1 MRTFED
7 LRWPAADMTRI
18 PFAAYRERAIYEQE
32 QERIFRGRTWN
43 YLALEAEVPDP
54 GSYVTSYL
62 GDTPVVVS
70 RDADGQLHAFVNR
83 CAHRGAIVRREA
95 QGQANEHVCCYH
107 QWTYNLQG
115 DLIAVPFR
123 RGVKGKGGLPP
134 DFDTARHSL
143 RKLRVQSYSG
153 AIFGTLSPDVEPLED
168 YLDEPMCAQLERL
181 LHKPVRVLGYQRQ
194 VVHGNWKLYADNLR
208 DPNHGGLLHMFQI
221 TFGIARLSNWGGA
234 RMDRRHRHNISF
246 TAESTATLGKDDYQ
260 QTSRGDGQIKLENAA
275 MLHYRPEFP
284 DPMSLSIM
292 SIFPNVVFHQI
303 GNSLATR
310 QIRTRSE
317 SEFEIYWTYYGYP
330 DDDESMTEHR
340 LQQANLAG
348 PGGYI
353 SMEDGEA
360 IELVHKALVREQDA
374 YSFVEIGG
382 RGEPADQDTLV
393 TEVPMRGFWMAW
405 RELMSTPST
414 PQERP

>member
-7 LRWPAADMTRI
+7 LNWPMADMTRI
-18 PFAAYRERAIYEQE
+18 PFAAYNERGIYEQE

-43 YLALEAEVPDP
+43 YLALEAELPEL
-54 GSYVTSYL
+54 GSYITTYV
-62 GDTPVVVS
+62 GDTPVVVN
-70 RDADGQLHAFVNR
+70 RAKDGQIHAFVNR
-83 CAHRGAIVRREA
+83 CAHRGATVRRESY
-95 QGQANEHVCCYH
+95 GKANEHVCCYH
-107 QWTYNLQG
+107 QWTYDLQG
-115 DLIAVPFR
+115 QLMAVPFR

-134 DFDTARHSL
+134 DFDMCKHSL
-143 RKLRVQSYSG
+143 RALKVQSFSG
-153 AIFGTLSPDVEPLED
+153 AVFGSFASDVEPLEQ
-168 YLDEPMCAQLERL
+168 YLDEPMCAQLKRL

-194 VVHGNWKLYADNLR
+194 VVHGNWKLYTDNLR

-221 TFGIARLSNWGGA
+221 TFGIARLTNWGGA

-246 TAESTATLGKDDYQ
+246 TAESVDTLGEDDYQ
-260 QTSRGDGQIKLENAA
+260 QTSRGDGKLKLEYPA
-275 MLHYRPEFP
+275 MLRYRPEFS
-284 DPMSLSIM
+284 DQMSLSIM

-317 SEFEIYWTYYGYP
+317 SEFEIYWTYYGYLE
-330 DDDESMTEHR
+330 DDESMTEHR

-360 IELVHKALVREQDA
+360 IELVQRAIVREQDA

-393 TEVPMRGFWMAW
+393 TEVPMRGFWMHY
-405 RELMSTPST
+405 RDLMSSPSA
-414 PQERP
+414 EESR

>member
-1 MRTFED
+1 
-7 LRWPAADMTRI
+7 MTRI
-18 PFAAYRERAIYEQE
+18 PFAAYNERAIYDQE
-32 QERIFRGRTWN
+32 QDRIFRGRTWN
-43 YLALEAEVPDP
+43 YLALESELPEP
-54 GSYVTSYL
+54 GSYVTTYV
-62 GDTPVVVS
+62 GDTPVVVN
-70 RDADGQLHAFVNR
+70 RGKDGQLHAFVNR
-83 CAHRGAIVRREA
+83 CAHRGSIVRRESH
-95 QGQANEHVCCYH
+95 GKANEHVCCYH
-107 QWTYNLQG
+107 QWTYDLQG
-115 DLIAVPFR
+115 HLTAVPFR

-134 DFDTARHSL
+134 DFDMCKLSL
-143 RKLRVQSYSG
+143 LPLKVQSYSG
-153 AIFGTLSPDVEPLED
+153 AVFGSFVSDVEPLED
-168 YLDEPMCAQLERL
+168 YLDQPMCAQLKRL

-194 VVHGNWKLYADNLR
+194 VVNGNWKLYTDNLR

-246 TAESTATLGKDDYQ
+246 TAESTDTSGTDDYQ
-260 QTSRGDGQIKLENAA
+260 QTSRGDGKVRLENMS
-275 MLHYRPEFP
+275 MLRYRPEYP
-284 DPMSLSIM
+284 DQMSLSIM
-292 SIFPNVVFHQI
+292 SIFPNVVFQQI

-317 SEFEIYWTYYGYP
+317 SQFEIYWTYYGYC
-330 DDDESMTEHR
+330 DDDESMTQHR

-382 RGEPADQDTLV
+382 RGEPVDQDNLV
-393 TEVPMRGFWMAW
+393 TEVPMRGFWINY
-405 RELMSTPST
+405 RELMSSPGVGVS
-414 PQERP
+414 R